1 MRTNTEKTANS
12 VAFPEEILNGK
23 LYFLCSVV
31 KYTTVCDFH
40 LLSIFQY
47 GLKGIWNI
55 PVLKLYR
62 NLSCFSYFSIFS
74 SDFQIYI
81 KVQLLTSKIVCV
93 CVCVCVCVRA
103 CERESFR
110 ACSILEW
117 LCSVA
122 FCFLLP
128 AHIKL
133 YHKID
138 KEMKN
143 LKINGVTNNVVKAVI
158 VRKN

>member
-103 CERESFR
+103 CEREFQGLLYFR
-110 ACSILEW
+110 MAL
-117 LCSVA
+117 
-122 FCFLLP
+122 FGCFLFPSSCPYKTLP
-128 AHIKL
+128 QNRERNEKL
-133 YHKID
+133 ED
-138 KEMKN
+138 
-143 LKINGVTNNVVKAVI
+143 
-158 VRKN
+158 

>member
-47 GLKGIWNI
+47 GL
-55 PVLKLYR
+55 
-62 NLSCFSYFSIFS
+62 SCFSYFSIFS

-103 CERESFR
+103 CVREREFQGLLYFR
-110 ACSILEW
+110 MAL
-117 LCSVA
+117 
-122 FCFLLP
+122 FGCFLFPSSCPYKTLP
-128 AHIKL
+128 QNRERNEKL
-133 YHKID
+133 ED
-138 KEMKN
+138 
-143 LKINGVTNNVVKAVI
+143 
-158 VRKN
+158 